1 MLSPTILRLP
11 LKARVERR
19 QPSGP
24 LPCPPESDTPTPGQ
38 RAGINAPDAT
48 HWPQGH
54 ACRATSPE
62 A

>member
-1 MLSPTILRLP
+1 MLSPTIPGLP
-11 LKARVERR
+11 QRACLEHR
-19 QPSGP
+19 QPGGP

-38 RAGINAPDAT
+38 RAGINAPDAA

-54 ACRATSPE
+54 ACRATSRE